1 MATEKRLIDAEPI
14 KKFIVDGLN
23 NPDLKKA
30 FGHDAIEILTEIE
43 YAPTVDA
50 VEVIYCKDCARCK
63 KGYCTIRKDS
73 WGATLQVG
81 LHDFCSDAERRA
93 DNGKID

>member
-1 MATEKRLIDAEPI
+1 MANEKRLIYANFLKGIILEKI
-14 KKFIVDGLN
+14 NKS
-23 NPDLKKA
+23 DLQIFKDVMQLVCDMLDKS
-30 FGHDAIEILTEIE
+30 
-43 YAPTVDA
+43 PTVDA
-50 VEVIYCKDCARCK
+50 VEVVYCKDCARCK

-93 DNGKID
+93 DNGNID